1 MIADTALQDSSLRPF
16 GPQLEGLR
24 SGISNFSKQAYFRG
38 VLAPTAEAVRGF
50 RVGTGDRLRR
60 TTKRLAD
67 MKITCPRRCHS
78 SLTAETGGCATLG
91 ERAVIGLSCASRV
104 AFQPFEEFISFL
116 RGSGGEVET

>member
-1 MIADTALQDSSLRPF
+1 MAGTALQDSNRRPF

-24 SGISNFSKQAYFRG
+24 SGISNFSKQAYFGR
-38 VLAPTAEAVRGF
+38 VLAPSAQAVRGF
-50 RVGTGDRLRR
+50 RVGPGDRLRR

-91 ERAVIGLSCASRV
+91 ERAVIGLSFASCV
-104 AFQPFEEFISFL
+104 AFQPFDDFISFL
-116 RGSGGEVET
+116 GGGGGEVET